1 MNVPLLG
8 NVANIDFHFIFAM
21 TFNTAVIILGL
32 SYLIIAISLICF
44 ISFCL
49 SLFISTLTCPVP

>member
-32 SYLIIAISLICF
+32 SYLIIAISLICVLLAF
-44 ISFCL
+44 VCLCL
-49 SLFISTLTCPVP
+49 SVH